1 MSVVSGSRLRETI
14 HSGHFMVSDFEP
26 ESEAQDEEY
35 EVGMPIPPGGEDT
48 VVVNSN
54 GRQATTTA
62 TTTPFGSEP
71 IASTAS
77 VVQQEELL
85 EFPSF
90 GRNFLAQNFGDT
102 FMTRQP
108 QFQQPQQQQQQAL
121 QQFQQQQLQLT
132 QRNSWISIDSSLTKL
147 FQCMS
152 LAYRQK
158 LTSPKWNRFKGV
170 RLRWKDKIRL
180 NNVIWRCWHMQF
192 ILKKKTL
199 VCQFASP
206 LDVDQHNKPEAVV
219 MEGKYW
225 KRKLSTVAAEYK
237 KWRLFYRNRI
247 MGWTHNNP
255 TPDLHPVS
263 LDGFDWNRPGTF
275 GGGPANVMFDD
286 DLLMDF
292 TDILF
297 SSLSSNQPFAFPNP
311 REIARAGMV
320 ADFIQPGLIQLQPN
334 LEDFMDTLEPLQDY
348 VNSKLLPPV
357 PEELESFDPPDS
369 ILPDVLPSM
378 MSKEGNSS
386 NVVKSETRNQ
396 ATASTS
402 AAAAVA
408 AASETSVISSIRNV
422 GDNSNISRM
431 GTNTFGTGSLQQ
443 DPSVVTSNQSS
454 FYQIPTLGD
463 RSTNTGPCSNKVSSV
478 IQQTQPQATTS
489 TSSVAALLQD
499 NTQQHQRSPQHQSS
513 TSGATSRSSF
523 NASRNDVFAKP
534 VGKPRSGRSR
544 GGSSSRSGSLGQ
556 HSSPQAASCSPQTH
570 QTIVS
575 PQQPQPILPMPS
587 QMSNSMVNSN
597 TLLSHLLTN
606 SGASSSAGSYTGG
619 SVIEKMSGVQ
629 NVGMSGVSNGALIS
643 TTTNGPINMMMSTQE
658 IQQPQQHLIQSQQQS
673 QTQQPWNPKS
683 ANETLN
689 PNVPINFGITK
700 PILQLGQQQ
709 QQTHVNHQSMNM
721 SVGPSTSGNIS
732 PPLLANT
739 PSPPMGPPLGGPASP
754 SKPFRQKG
762 DGERVGYKQ
771 EHRRVCHINAEQK
784 RRCNIKNGFDTLHAL
799 IPQLNHNPNAKV
811 HHHMNVS
818 KAAMLQK
825 GAEYI
830 RQLKMDRAQMKE
842 EIEAKRQEVEAL
854 NADINNCQS
863 MLPATGA
870 PVSRQRTNKMTEMF
884 DQWVRIRTTENW
896 RFWIFSILIR
906 PLLDSYNNTVSTA
919 NVDELCRT
927 VLAWVDQHCSLVDLR
942 PVVLN
947 SLRYLC
953 TTTDILTNPAN
964 LSEEAYRSI
973 NRPSRDNQERDNQR

>member
-35 EVGMPIPPGGEDT
+35 EVGMPIPPGGDDT

-62 TTTPFGSEP
+62 ATTPFGSEP

-77 VVQQEELL
+77 IVQQEEFMD
-85 EFPSF
+85 FPSF
-90 GRNFLAQNFGDT
+90 GRNFLAQNFGES
-102 FMTRQP
+102 FVTRQP
-108 QFQQPQQQQQQAL
+108 QFQQPQQSQQQPL

-132 QRNSWISIDSSLTKL
+132 QKNSWISIDSSLTKL

-152 LAYRQK
+152 LAYSIQTK
-158 LTSPKWNRFKGV
+158 TYISEMEQIQGSQTSLEG
-170 RLRWKDKIRL
+170 
-180 NNVIWRCWHMQF
+180 Q
-192 ILKKKTL
+192 
-199 VCQFASP
+199 
-206 LDVDQHNKPEAVV
+206 NKAEQCDLEMLAHAVHIKEENAVV

-378 MSKEGNSS
+378 MSKVTNAS
-386 NVVKSETRNQ
+386 NVVKSETTTQ
-396 ATASTS
+396 AAASTS
-402 AAAAVA
+402 AAGNAAAV
-408 AASETSVISSIRNV
+408 SETSVISSIRSV
-422 GDNSNISRM
+422 GNSSDISRQM
-431 GTNTFGTGSLQQ
+431 GASSFTTGSLQQ
-443 DPSVVTSNQSS
+443 DPSAVTSNQPS
-454 FYQIPTLGD
+454 FYQIPTIND
-463 RSTNTGPCSNKVSSV
+463 RSGNTGACSNKVSSV
-478 IQQTQPQATTS
+478 IQQTQSQATTS

-513 TSGATSRSSF
+513 ASGATSRSSF

-556 HSSPQAASCSPQTH
+556 LSTPPSASCPPQSH
-570 QTIVS
+570 QTIGS
-575 PQQPQPILPMPS
+575 SQQPQPILPMPS
-587 QMSNSMVNSN
+587 QMSNTMVNSN

-606 SGASSSAGSYTGG
+606 SGASSSAGSYAGG
-619 SVIEKMSGVQ
+619 GVIEKMSGAQ
-629 NVGMSGVSNGALIS
+629 N
-643 TTTNGPINMMMSTQE
+643 
-658 IQQPQQHLIQSQQQS
+658 
-673 QTQQPWNPKS
+673 
-683 ANETLN
+683 
-689 PNVPINFGITK
+689 INFGLSK

-709 QQTHVNHQSMNM
+709 QQTHVNHQSMSM

-732 PPLLANT
+732 PPLLSNT
-739 PSPPMGPPLGGPASP
+739 PSPPMGPPLGGPSSP

-762 DGERVGYKQ
+762 DGERVGYKSGMVQQ

-799 IPQLNHNPNAKV
+799 IPQLNHNPNAK
-811 HHHMNVS
+811 VS

-919 NVDELCRT
+919 SVDELCRT

-973 NRPSRDNQERDNQR
+973 SRPSRDNSERENPR